1 MPEAGGQQSA
11 FSHQEVLRILSGVLL
26 CMLMA
31 SLDQTVLATALPAI
45 AADFHS
51 VPYLSWCI
59 TAYLL
64 ASTIATLILGKLSDL
79 WGRRVLLE
87 ASIGIFLLASVA
99 CALAP
104 NMAALIAARAV
115 QGVGGGG
122 LYSMAQASI
131 ADVVSARERGRYQAY
146 ITSAFST
153 ASIIGPVIGGFC
165 VEYLTWRW
173 AFWINLPLG
182 IAAYFLCHR
191 GLARVIVHRL
201 KRPIDYLGVALL
213 APGVSALILALTL
226 GGSELPWLSP
236 ELLGLVAIAAL
247 FIAAFIARELKAPEA
262 LLPPRLFKSS
272 VFCVAS
278 VLNFAINAIT
288 VGVFMLLPVYL
299 QFAVG
304 VTADVSGLMLII
316 PFAAQ
321 ITASIM
327 TGKRV
332 QRTGRYVPSPRAGF
346 LMLAIAAALFST
358 MDANTPLWVIELF
371 IVVNGI
377 GNGLCQA
384 PLWVAIQNAAELKD
398 LGAVTGANAFFRA
411 LGGAAGAS
419 ILWSLLLMML
429 DRTVAAEGHPAD
441 GSALLRDG
449 RAALALLPEDVRAIL
464 IPALSHSFGY
474 AFAAAGVI
482 AAAAFVTTFFLKEIP
497 LRTTTHHARPS
508 EPSQGAAPKGR
519 VPAAD

>member
-1 MPEAGGQQSA
+1 MPE
-11 FSHQEVLRILSGVLL
+11 FSHHEVLRILSGVLL

-31 SLDQTVLATALPAI
+31 ALDQTVLATALPAI

-64 ASTIATLILGKLSDL
+64 ASTVATLVFGKLSDL

-87 ASIGIFLLASVA
+87 ISIGVFLCASIA

-104 NMAALIAARAV
+104 NMTALIAARAV

-153 ASIIGPVIGGFC
+153 ASIVGPVIGGFC
-165 VEYLTWRW
+165 VEYLSWRW
-173 AFWINLPLG
+173 AFWINVPLG
-182 IAAYFLCHR
+182 VAAYFLCHR
-191 GLARVIVHRL
+191 GLARVVVQHL
-201 KRPIDYLGVALL
+201 HRPIDYLGAVLL
-213 APGVSALILALTL
+213 APGVSALILCLTL
-226 GGSELPWLSP
+226 GGSELPWTSP
-236 ELLGLVAIAAL
+236 ALAGLALAAL
-247 FIAAFIARELKAPEA
+247 AFIAAFIGREIRAPEA
-262 LLPPRLFKSS
+262 LLPPRLFKSP

-278 VLNFAINAIT
+278 LLNFFINAIT
-288 VGVFMLLPVYL
+288 VGTFMLLPVYL

-304 VTADVSGLMLII
+304 VTADISGAMLII

-321 ITASIM
+321 ITSSIM

-332 QRTGRYVPSPRAGF
+332 QRTGRYAPSPRAGF
-346 LMLAIAAALFST
+346 LMLAIASALFTT
-358 MDANTPLWVIELF
+358 MNAGTPLWLAELF
-371 IVVNGI
+371 MIVNGI

-411 LGGAAGAS
+411 LGGAFGAS
-419 ILWSLLLMML
+419 LLWSLLLAML
-429 DRTVAAEGHPAD
+429 DHTVTAEGHPGF

-449 RAALALLPEDVRAIL
+449 RAAMALLPPDVRAVL

-482 AAAAFVTTFFLKEIP
+482 AAAAFVATFFLKEIP
-497 LRTTTHHARPS
+497 LRTVTHR
-508 EPSQGAAPKGR
+508 AAPQ
-519 VPAAD
+519 PAAD

>member
-1 MPEAGGQQSA
+1 MPEASGQQAA
-11 FSHQEVLRILSGVLL
+11 FSHQEVLRILSGVLV

-182 IAAYFLCHR
+182 IVAYFLCHR

-201 KRPIDYLGVALL
+201 QRPIDYLGAVLL
-213 APGVSALILALTL
+213 APAVSGLILSLTL

-236 ELLGLVAIAAL
+236 EFLGLALVAVL
-247 FIAAFIARELKAPEA
+247 FIAAFIVREIRAPEA
-262 LLPPRLFKSS
+262 LLPPRLFKSP

-278 VLNFAINAIT
+278 ILNFAINAIT
-288 VGVFMLLPVYL
+288 VGTFMLLPVYL

-304 VTADVSGLMLII
+304 VTADVSGMMLII

-321 ITASIM
+321 ITSSII

-346 LMLAIAAALFST
+346 LVLAIAGALFST
-358 MDANTPLWVIELF
+358 MSASTPLWVIELF
-371 IVVNGI
+371 IIVQGI

-384 PLWVAIQNAAELKD
+384 PLWVAIQNSAELKD

-411 LGGAAGAS
+411 LGGATGAS

-429 DRTVAAEGHPAD
+429 DYTVMAEGHPGD

-449 RAALALLPEDVRAIL
+449 RTALSLLPPDVKAVL

-474 AFAAAGVI
+474 AFAAAGLI
-482 AAAAFVTTFFLKEIP
+482 SAAAFVTTFFLN
-497 LRTTTHHARPS
+497 S
-508 EPSQGAAPKGR
+508 
-519 VPAAD
+519 AADDHASHAAR

>member
-1 MPEAGGQQSA
+1 MPEAGGQPAA

-31 SLDQTVLATALPAI
+31 ALDQTVLATALPAI
-45 AADFHS
+45 AADFHA
-51 VPYLSWCI
+51 VPYLSWTI

-64 ASTIATLILGKLSDL
+64 ASTVATLIFGKLSDL
-79 WGRRVLLE
+79 WGRRALLE
-87 ASIGIFLLASVA
+87 ASIGIFLVASVA

-104 NMAALIAARAV
+104 SMAALIAARAV

-173 AFWINLPLG
+173 AFWINVPLG
-182 IAAYFLCHR
+182 LAAYVLCHR
-191 GLARVIVHRL
+191 GLARVIVHHVR
-201 KRPIDYLGVALL
+201 RPIDYLGAVLL
-213 APGVSALILALTL
+213 LPGVSALILCFTL
-226 GGSELPWLSP
+226 SGSELPWSSP
-236 ELLGLVAIAAL
+236 TLWMLALAAIA
-247 FIAAFIARELKAPEA
+247 FIAAFVRRELYAPEA
-262 LLPPRLFKSS
+262 LLPPRLFKSP

-278 VLNFAINAIT
+278 LLNFFINAIT
-288 VGVFMLLPVYL
+288 VGTFMLLPVYL

-304 VTADVSGLMLII
+304 VTADVSGAMLIL

-321 ITASIM
+321 ITSSIM

-346 LMLAIAAALFST
+346 LVMALAAALFAT
-358 MDANTPLWVIELF
+358 MNAATPLWLVEIF

-384 PLWVAIQNAAELKD
+384 PLWVAVQNAAELKD

-411 LGGAAGAS
+411 LGGAFGAS
-419 ILWSLLLMML
+419 ILWSLLLAML
-429 DRTVAAEGHPAD
+429 DHTVAAEGHPGF

-449 RAALALLPEDVRAIL
+449 RAALTLLPDDTRAIL

-474 AFAAAGVI
+474 AFAAAGVM
-482 AAAAFVTTFFLKEIP
+482 AAAAFAATFFLKEIP
-497 LRTTTHHARPS
+497 LRTTTHR
-508 EPSQGAAPKGR
+508 AAPAR

>member
-1 MPEAGGQQSA
+1 MPDSGGQTAA
-11 FSHQEVLRILSGVLL
+11 FSHNEVLRILSGVLL

-31 SLDQTVLATALPAI
+31 ALDQTVLATALPAI

-64 ASTIATLILGKLSDL
+64 ASTVATLVLGKLSDL

-87 ASIGIFLLASVA
+87 ASIGVFLFASIA

-104 NMAALIAARAV
+104 SMAWLIAARAV

-153 ASIIGPVIGGFC
+153 AAIVGPVIGGFC
-165 VEYLTWRW
+165 VQYLTWRW

-191 GLARVIVHRL
+191 GLARVVVQHLR
-201 KRPIDYLGVALL
+201 RPIDYWGAVLL
-213 APGVSALILALTL
+213 LPAVSALILCLTL
-226 GGSELPWLSP
+226 GGAELPWASP
-236 ELLGLVAIAAL
+236 ELLGLALAAIA
-247 FIAAFIARELKAPEA
+247 FIAAFAWREISAPEA
-262 LLPPRLFKSS
+262 LLPPRLFKSP

-278 VLNFAINAIT
+278 LLNFFINAIT
-288 VGVFMLLPVYL
+288 VGTFMLLPVYL

-304 VTADVSGLMLII
+304 VTPDVSGAMLII

-321 ITASIM
+321 IVSSVS

-346 LMLAIAAALFST
+346 LMLALAAALFTT
-358 MDANTPLWVIELF
+358 MNASTPLWLAEMFMI
-371 IVVNGI
+371 VNGI

-398 LGAVTGANAFFRA
+398 LGAVTGATAFFRA

-419 ILWSLLLMML
+419 ILWSLLLTML
-429 DRTVAAEGHPAD
+429 NHIVTAAGHPSD
-441 GSALLRDG
+441 GSALLRNG
-449 RAALALLPEDVRAIL
+449 RAAMALLPPDVRAIL

-482 AAAAFVTTFFLKEIP
+482 SAAAFIATFFLKEIP
-497 LRTTTHHARPS
+497 LRTSTHR
-508 EPSQGAAPKGR
+508 AAPA
-519 VPAAD
+519 PAAEPKPAAAD

>member
-1 MPEAGGQQSA
+1 MPEAGDGATA
-11 FSHQEVLRILSGVLL
+11 FSHDEVLRILSGVLL

-31 SLDQTVLATALPAI
+31 ALDQTVLATALPAI
-45 AADFHS
+45 AADFHG

-64 ASTIATLILGKLSDL
+64 ASTVATLIFGKLSDL

-87 ASIGIFLLASVA
+87 ASIGVFFFASLA
-99 CALAP
+99 CASSP
-104 NMAALIAARAV
+104 SMMWLIGARAV

-153 ASIIGPVIGGFC
+153 AAIIGPVIGGVC
-165 VEYLTWRW
+165 VQYLTWRW

-182 IAAYFLCHR
+182 VAAYILCHR
-191 GLARVIVHRL
+191 GLSRVAVVRI
-201 KRPIDYLGVALL
+201 KRPIDYLGAALVL
-213 APGVSALILALTL
+213 PGVSALILCFAL
-226 GGSELPWLSP
+226 GGSHVPWTSP
-236 ELLGLVAIAAL
+236 KLAALAAAAIL
-247 FIAAFIARELKAPEA
+247 FIAAFVWRERRAPEA
-262 LLPPRLFKSS
+262 LLPPRLFKSP

-278 VLNFAINAIT
+278 FLNFSINAIT
-288 VGVFMLLPVYL
+288 VGVFMLLPVFL

-304 VTADVSGLMLII
+304 VSAFVSGLMLII

-321 ITASIM
+321 ITSSIT
-327 TGKRV
+327 TGRRV
-332 QRTGRYVPSPRAGF
+332 QRTGRYVPSPRIGF
-346 LMLAIAAALFST
+346 LTLALAGALFTT
-358 MDANTPLWVIELF
+358 MTATTPLWLIEIF
-371 IVVNGI
+371 IVINGI

-411 LGGAAGAS
+411 LGGAFGAGL
-419 ILWSLLLMML
+419 LWSLVLMML
-429 DRTVAAEGHPAD
+429 NHIVAAEGHPQY

-449 RAALALLPEDVRAIL
+449 RTAMALLPPHIRAIL

-474 AFAAAGVI
+474 AFAAGGVI
-482 AAAAFVTTFFLKEIP
+482 AGAAFIGTYFLKEIP
-497 LRTTTHHARPS
+497 LRTTTQRTAAEHTQ
-508 EPSQGAAPKGR
+508 EPAAER
-519 VPAAD
+519 LPAAD

>member
-1 MPEAGGQQSA
+1 MPEAGGQTAA
-11 FSHQEVLRILSGVLL
+11 FSHHEVLRILSGVLL

-64 ASTIATLILGKLSDL
+64 ASTVATLVLGKLSDL

-87 ASIGIFLLASVA
+87 TSIGIFLFASIA

-104 NMAALIAARAV
+104 NMGWLIAARAV

-122 LYSMAQASI
+122 LYSMAQASV

-153 ASIIGPVIGGFC
+153 AAIAGPVIGGFC
-165 VEYLTWRW
+165 VQYLSWRW
-173 AFWINLPLG
+173 AFWINVPLG
-182 IAAYFLCHR
+182 VAAYFLCHR
-191 GLARVIVHRL
+191 GLARVAVVRL
-201 KRPIDYLGVALL
+201 RRPVDLLGAVLL
-213 APGVSALILALTL
+213 LPGVSALILCFTL
-226 GGSELPWLSP
+226 GGSDLAWDSP
-236 ELLGLVAIAAL
+236 ALLGLALAAIV
-247 FIAAFIARELKAPEA
+247 FIAAFIAREIYAPEA
-262 LLPPRLFKSS
+262 LLPPRLFASP

-278 VLNFAINAIT
+278 LLNFFINAIT
-288 VGVFMLLPVYL
+288 VGTFMLLPVFL

-304 VTADVSGLMLII
+304 VTPDVSGAMLII

-321 ITASIM
+321 ITSSIL
-327 TGKRV
+327 TGRRV
-332 QRTGRYVPSPRAGF
+332 QRTGRYVPSPRIGF
-346 LMLAIAAALFST
+346 LMLALAAALFTT
-358 MDANTPLWVIELF
+358 MTAGTPLWVVELF
-371 IVVNGI
+371 MVVNGI
-377 GNGLCQA
+377 GNGFCQA

-411 LGGAAGAS
+411 LGGAFGAS
-419 ILWSLLLMML
+419 MLWSLLLTML
-429 DRTVAAEGHPAD
+429 DRTVAAEGHPGF

-449 RAALALLPEDVRAIL
+449 RAALDALPADVRGVL
-464 IPALSHSFGY
+464 IPALAHSFGY
-474 AFAAAGVI
+474 AFAAAGAVS
-482 AAAAFVTTFFLKEIP
+482 ALAFVTTYFLKEIP
-497 LRTTTHHARPS
+497 LRTTTRQAQPS
-508 EPSQGAAPKGR
+508 AE
-519 VPAAD
+519 AAD

>member
-1 MPEAGGQQSA
+1 MPEAGGEQAA

-79 WGRRVLLE
+79 WGRRMLLE

-104 NMAALIAARAV
+104 NMAALILARAV

-153 ASIIGPVIGGFC
+153 ASIVGPVIGGFC

-182 IAAYFLCHR
+182 VAAYFLCHR
-191 GLARVIVHRL
+191 GLARIIVHRL
-201 KRPIDYLGVALL
+201 QRPIDYIGVALL

-226 GGSELPWLSP
+226 GGSELPWLSLD
-236 ELLGLVAIAAL
+236 LLGLVLIALL

-262 LLPPRLFKSS
+262 LLPPRLFKSA

-304 VTADVSGLMLII
+304 VTADVSGMMLII

-346 LMLAIAAALFST
+346 LMLAIAAALFTT
-358 MDANTPLWVIELF
+358 MSATTPLWVIELF

-384 PLWVAIQNAAELKD
+384 PLWVAIQNSAELKD

-429 DRTVAAEGHPAD
+429 DHTVAAEGHPAD

-449 RAALALLPEDVRAIL
+449 RAALALLPQDVRAIL

-497 LRTTTHHARPS
+497 LRTTTHHAR
-508 EPSQGAAPKGR
+508 QGAAGAGR

>member
-1 MPEAGGQQSA
+1 
-11 FSHQEVLRILSGVLL
+11 
-26 CMLMA
+26 MA

-64 ASTIATLILGKLSDL
+64 ASTIATLVLGKLSDL

-87 ASIGIFLLASVA
+87 ASIGIFLLASIA

-115 QGVGGGG
+115 QGIGGGG

-153 ASIIGPVIGGFC
+153 AAIIGPVIGGFC

-182 IAAYFLCHR
+182 VTAYFLCHH
-191 GLARVIVHRL
+191 GLARVVVHRL
-201 KRPIDYLGVALL
+201 KRPIDYLGAALL
-213 APGVSALILALTL
+213 APGVSALVLSLTL
-226 GGSELPWLSP
+226 GGSVLPWSSP
-236 ELLGLVAIAAL
+236 EFLGLALAALL
-247 FIAAFIARELKAPEA
+247 FIAAFIAREIRAPEA

-278 VLNFAINAIT
+278 LLNFAINAIT
-288 VGVFMLLPVYL
+288 VGTFMLLPVYL

-304 VTADVSGLMLII
+304 VTADVSGAMLII

-332 QRTGRYVPSPRAGF
+332 QRTGRYVPSPRVGF
-346 LMLAIAAALFST
+346 LTLAVAGGLFST
-358 MDANTPLWVIELF
+358 MSASTPLWVIELF
-371 IVVNGI
+371 IVVQGI

-384 PLWVAIQNAAELKD
+384 PLWVAIQNSAELKD

-411 LGGAAGAS
+411 LGGATGAS

-429 DRTVAAEGHPAD
+429 DHTVAAAGHPGY

-449 RAALALLPEDVRAIL
+449 RAALTLLPPDVRAIL

-482 AAAAFVTTFFLKEIP
+482 SAAAFITTFFLKEIP
-497 LRTTTHHARPS
+497 LRTTTHHARQS
-508 EPSQGAAPKGR
+508 APAER

>member
-1 MPEAGGQQSA
+1 MPEAGGPAAA
-11 FSHQEVLRILSGVLL
+11 FSHKEVLRILSGVLL

-45 AADFHS
+45 AADFHG

-64 ASTIATLILGKLSDL
+64 ASTVATLIFGKLSDL

-87 ASIGIFLLASVA
+87 ASIGVFLLASVA

-115 QGVGGGG
+115 QGIGGGG

-153 ASIIGPVIGGFC
+153 AAIIGPVIGGFC

-182 IAAYFLCHR
+182 IPAYLLCHR
-191 GLARVIVHRL
+191 GLARVIVTRV
-201 KRPIDYLGVALL
+201 KRPVDFLGAALL
-213 APGVSALILALTL
+213 LPGVSALILCLTL
-226 GGSELPWLSP
+226 GGSELAWSSP
-236 ELLGLVAIAAL
+236 EWLGLALAAIL
-247 FIAAFIARELKAPEA
+247 FIAAFVWREKRAPEA
-262 LLPPRLFKSS
+262 LLPPRLFNSS

-288 VGVFMLLPVYL
+288 VGTFMLLPVYL

-304 VTADVSGLMLII
+304 VTADISGAMLII

-321 ITASIM
+321 IISSIM

-346 LMLAIAAALFST
+346 LMLGIAAALFTT
-358 MDANTPLWVIELF
+358 MDASTPLWLIELF

-384 PLWVAIQNAAELKD
+384 PLWVAIQNSAELKD

-411 LGGAAGAS
+411 LGGAFGAS
-419 ILWSLLLMML
+419 ILWSLLLAML
-429 DRTVAAEGHPAD
+429 DHTVAGEGHPGF

-474 AFAAAGVI
+474 AFAAAGVMS
-482 AAAAFVTTFFLKEIP
+482 AAAFAATFFLKEIP
-497 LRTTTHHARPS
+497 LRTVTHQARPNAGV
-508 EPSQGAAPKGR
+508 PKRAGA
-519 VPAAD
+519 D

>member
-1 MPEAGGQQSA
+1 MPDSGGQPAA
-11 FSHQEVLRILSGVLL
+11 FSHNEVLRILSGVLL

-31 SLDQTVLATALPAI
+31 ALDQTVLATALPAI
-45 AADFHS
+45 AADFHAVS
-51 VPYLSWCI
+51 YLSWCI

-64 ASTIATLILGKLSDL
+64 ASTVATLVLGKLSDL
-79 WGRRVLLE
+79 WGRRVMLE
-87 ASIGIFLLASVA
+87 LSIGVFLFASVA

-104 NMAALIAARAV
+104 SMGWLIAARVV

-146 ITSAFST
+146 ITSAFTT
-153 ASIIGPVIGGFC
+153 AAIIGPVIGGYC

-182 IAAYFLCHR
+182 VTAYFLCHR
-191 GLARVIVHRL
+191 GLARVVVQHLR
-201 KRPIDYLGVALL
+201 RPVDYLGAVLL
-213 APGVSALILALTL
+213 LPGVSALILCLTL
-226 GGSELPWLSP
+226 GGSTVPWTSP
-236 ELLGLVAIAAL
+236 AWLGLALAAIV
-247 FIAAFIARELKAPEA
+247 FIAAFVLREIKAPEA
-262 LLPPRLFKSS
+262 LLPPRLFKSP

-278 VLNFAINAIT
+278 LLNFFINAIT
-288 VGVFMLLPVYL
+288 VGTFMLLPVYM

-304 VTADVSGLMLII
+304 VTADVSGEMLII
-316 PFAAQ
+316 PFVAQ
-321 ITASIM
+321 VISSIT

-346 LMLAIAAALFST
+346 LMLAVAAALFTT
-358 MDANTPLWVIELF
+358 MSATTPLWVVEAFMI
-371 IVVNGI
+371 VNGI

-411 LGGAAGAS
+411 LGGAFGAS
-419 ILWSLLLMML
+419 ILWSLLLTML
-429 DRTVAAEGHPAD
+429 DRTVAGEGHPGF

-449 RAALALLPEDVRAIL
+449 RAAMALLPPNERAIL

-482 AAAAFVTTFFLKEIP
+482 AAAAFVATFFLKEIP
-497 LRTTTHHARPS
+497 LRTSTHR
-508 EPSQGAAPKGR
+508 AAPGATPEPK
-519 VPAAD
+519 PAAAD

>member
-1 MPEAGGQQSA
+1 MPEAGGQEAA
-11 FSHQEVLRILSGVLL
+11 FSHQDVLRILSGVLL

-64 ASTIATLILGKLSDL
+64 ASTIATLIFGKLSDL

-87 ASIGIFLLASVA
+87 ASIGVFLLASVA

-115 QGVGGGG
+115 QGIGGGG

-201 KRPIDYLGVALL
+201 QRPIDYLGAALL
-213 APGVSALILALTL
+213 APGVSALILCLTL

-236 ELLGLVAIAAL
+236 ELLGLVLAAVL
-247 FIAAFIARELKAPEA
+247 FIAAFVAREIRAPEA
-262 LLPPRLFKSS
+262 LLPPRLFKSA

-278 VLNFAINAIT
+278 LLNFAINAIT
-288 VGVFMLLPVYL
+288 VGTFMLLPVYL

-304 VTADVSGLMLII
+304 VTADVSGAMLII

-321 ITASIM
+321 IICIDHDRQA
-327 TGKRV
+327 RAAHRPLRAV
-332 QRTGRYVPSPRAGF
+332 AARRLPRARHRRRAV
-346 LMLAIAAALFST
+346 LDDERRDAALGGR
-358 MDANTPLWVIELF
+358 AVHRRQRHRQRA
-371 IVVNGI
+371 
-377 GNGLCQA
+377 LCQA
-384 PLWVAIQNAAELKD
+384 PLWVAIQNSAELKD

-429 DRTVAAEGHPAD
+429 DHTVAAEGHPAD

-449 RAALALLPEDVRAIL
+449 RAALALLPPKMCARSSFRRCR
-464 IPALSHSFGY
+464 IPSAM
-474 AFAAAGVI
+474 
-482 AAAAFVTTFFLKEIP
+482 P
-497 LRTTTHHARPS
+497 LPRP
-508 EPSQGAAPKGR
+508 A
-519 VPAAD
+519 

>member
-1 MPEAGGQQSA
+1 MPEAGGPAAA
-11 FSHQEVLRILSGVLL
+11 FSHKEVLRILSGVLL

-45 AADFHS
+45 AADFHG

-64 ASTIATLILGKLSDL
+64 ASTVATLIFGKLSDL

-87 ASIGIFLLASVA
+87 ASIGIFLLASIA

-115 QGVGGGG
+115 QGIGGGG

-153 ASIIGPVIGGFC
+153 AAIIGPVIGGFC

-182 IAAYFLCHR
+182 IPAYLLCHR
-191 GLARVIVHRL
+191 GLARVIVTRV
-201 KRPIDYLGVALL
+201 KRPVDFLGAALL
-213 APGVSALILALTL
+213 LPGVSALILCLTL
-226 GGSELPWLSP
+226 GGSELAWSSP
-236 ELLGLVAIAAL
+236 EWLGLALAAIL
-247 FIAAFIARELKAPEA
+247 FIAAFVWREKRAPEA
-262 LLPPRLFKSS
+262 LLPPRLFNSS

-288 VGVFMLLPVYL
+288 VGTFMLLPVYL

-304 VTADVSGLMLII
+304 VTADISGAMLII

-321 ITASIM
+321 IISSIM

-346 LMLAIAAALFST
+346 LMLGIAAALFTT
-358 MDANTPLWVIELF
+358 MDASTPLWLIELF

-384 PLWVAIQNAAELKD
+384 PLWVAIQNSAELKD

-411 LGGAAGAS
+411 LGGAFGAS
-419 ILWSLLLMML
+419 ILWSLLLAML
-429 DRTVAAEGHPAD
+429 DHTVAGEGHPGF

-474 AFAAAGVI
+474 AFAAAGVMS
-482 AAAAFVTTFFLKEIP
+482 AAAFAATFFLKEIP
-497 LRTTTHHARPS
+497 LRTVTHQARPNAGV
-508 EPSQGAAPKGR
+508 PKRAGA
-519 VPAAD
+519 D

>member
-1 MPEAGGQQSA
+1 
-11 FSHQEVLRILSGVLL
+11 
-26 CMLMA
+26 
-31 SLDQTVLATALPAI
+31 
-45 AADFHS
+45 
-51 VPYLSWCI
+51 
-59 TAYLL
+59 
-64 ASTIATLILGKLSDL
+64 
-79 WGRRVLLE
+79 
-87 ASIGIFLLASVA
+87 
-99 CALAP
+99 
-104 NMAALIAARAV
+104 
-115 QGVGGGG
+115 
-122 LYSMAQASI
+122 
-131 ADVVSARERGRYQAY
+131 
-146 ITSAFST
+146 
-153 ASIIGPVIGGFC
+153 
-165 VEYLTWRW
+165 
-173 AFWINLPLG
+173 
-182 IAAYFLCHR
+182 
-191 GLARVIVHRL
+191 
-201 KRPIDYLGVALL
+201 
-213 APGVSALILALTL
+213 LTL

-236 ELLGLVAIAAL
+236 EMLALVAMAAL
-247 FIAAFIARELKAPEA
+247 FVAAFIARELKAPEA

-321 ITASIM
+321 ITAAIM

-346 LMLAIAAALFST
+346 LMLANAAALFST
-358 MDANTPLWVIELF
+358 MDANTPLWVVELF

-429 DRTVAAEGHPAD
+429 DRTVAAGGHPAD

-497 LRTTTHHARPS
+497 LRTTTHHAQRGD
-508 EPSQGAAPKGR
+508 PSQGAAAKGR
-519 VPAAD
+519 LPAAD

>member
-1 MPEAGGQQSA
+1 MPEAGGQQAA

-45 AADFHS
+45 AADFHG

-64 ASTIATLILGKLSDL
+64 ASTVATLILGKLSDL

-87 ASIGIFLLASVA
+87 ASIGIFLVASIA

-104 NMAALIAARAV
+104 NMAALILARAV

-153 ASIIGPVIGGFC
+153 ASIVGPVIGGFC

-173 AFWINLPLG
+173 AFWINVPLG
-182 IAAYFLCHR
+182 VAAYILCHR
-191 GLARVIVHRL
+191 GLARVIVVRRRH
-201 KRPIDYLGVALL
+201 PIDYLGVALL
-213 APGVSALILALTL
+213 APGVSALILFLTL
-226 GGSELPWLSP
+226 GGSELPWSSP
-236 ELLGLVAIAAL
+236 ELLGLAL
-247 FIAAFIARELKAPEA
+247 LAVFFIAAFIWRELRAPEA
-262 LLPPRLFKSS
+262 LLPPRLFNSA

-288 VGVFMLLPVYL
+288 VGTFMLLPVYL

-304 VTADVSGLMLII
+304 VTADVSGMMLII
-316 PFAAQ
+316 PFLAQ

-332 QRTGRYVPSPRAGF
+332 QRTGRYVPSPRIGF
-346 LMLAIAAALFST
+346 LVLAIAGGLFST
-358 MDANTPLWVIELF
+358 MTAATPLWVIELF

-384 PLWVAIQNAAELKD
+384 PLWVAIQNSAELKD

-429 DRTVAAEGHPAD
+429 DHTVAAEGHPGF

-449 RAALALLPEDVRAIL
+449 RAALAMLPENVRAIL

-474 AFAAAGVI
+474 AFAAAGAI
-482 AAAAFVTTFFLKEIP
+482 SAAAFVTTFFLKEIP
-497 LRTTTHHARPS
+497 LRTTTQQGSSGRGA
-508 EPSQGAAPKGR
+508 SQGASAGE
-519 VPAAD
+519 